1 MVNGM
6 SKTECAA
13 ALAQPAYVRALQ
25 DALTAELERVVRAEF
40 DPNYSAPAAMRPSM
54 WCGSL
59 VMEAVVGDAFASK
72 VREHYGSGNNQLELK
87 VGGQPVIFVPQPTTS
102 TPGGTH
108 ATSKCCCFLE

>member
-40 DPNYSAPAAMRPSM
+40 DPNYSAPTAMRPSM

-72 VREHYGSGNNQLELK
+72 VREHYSTGNNQLELK

-108 ATSKCCCFLE
+108 ATSKGCCFLE